1 MFVSRFMPCP
11 QCGDSVERAD
21 LDVHRCDPERKV
33 DFEMFALR
41 EEIAGLES
49 QFREFLATTPGRFEA
64 WLAARDVRR

>member
-11 QCGDSVERAD
+11 RCGDSVERAD
-21 LDVHRCDPERKV
+21 LDVHRCDPVRRV

-41 EEIAGLES
+41 SDIATFEGD
-49 QFREFLATTPGRFEA
+49 FRGFLATTAGRFET